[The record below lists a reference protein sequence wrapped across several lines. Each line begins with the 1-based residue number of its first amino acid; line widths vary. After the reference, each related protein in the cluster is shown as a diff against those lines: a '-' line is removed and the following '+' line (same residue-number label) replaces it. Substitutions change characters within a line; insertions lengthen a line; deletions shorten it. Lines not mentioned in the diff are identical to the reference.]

1 MSIDDRNQY
10 NELIENGTLCSKCGE
25 LNQNL
30 IGTDKILKTA
40 PGTLYIC
47 SKCENEVK

>member
-30 IGTDKILKTA
+30 IGKDLILNTP
-40 PGTLYIC
+40 PGKPYIC
-47 SKCENEVK
+47 PKCEGK